1 MPPPFLQ
8 NKSQILYTA
17 SGQIKI
23 LDKHYIGRYSAL
35 VASSNLV
42 LSYE

>member
-1 MPPPFLQ
+1 MQ

-23 LDKHYIGRYSAL
+23 LDKHYNRTLLRSCCI
-35 VASSNLV
+35 
-42 LSYE
+42 